1 MKFFKNTLIVEEFFN
16 AFPDVKYD
24 KKTYKLIAKDFELGN
39 RVSKPETIIS
49 KIEAME
55 NPKQYILDRLHAE
68 ITTERKQAE
77 ENIELWSTN
86 KLRSELKKVHV
97 SDFYHDDHDELCRKL
112 RAHRDNTLEWE
123 AYDADW
129 LKYNF
134 DSLHIKHRA
143 VERSMDD
150 ARYRK
155 YAAEMLDFYDDGEL
169 LSGDFYDVATYR
181 TFVSDR
187 LTAFGLPNDGD
198 DADKQVR
205 LTKRALTARGGSLD
219 GTAKELKERLLRFQ
233 FGKTSCFDLSPSTI
247 TNRLEEN
254 SAYTEGSLEQLTQRL
269 IRFETKRAVTDDYSS
284 DWVKKRLKE
293 YKQATNGNRQDLLER
308 YKIISLT
315 KENERLRQELEYCRR
330 RRPSYRPRSSKREP
344 DGPGFYTGLAVG
356 ALGGLISRV
365 QEKSTLTF

>member
-77 ENIELWSTN
+77 ENIVPWSKN

-129 LKYNF
+129 LEYNF
-134 DSLHIKHRA
+134 NSLHIKRQSE
-143 VERSMDD
+143 ERLMDD

-155 YAAEMLDFYDDGEL
+155 YAADMLDFYDDGEL
-169 LSGDFYDVATYR
+169 FLEDFYDVATYR